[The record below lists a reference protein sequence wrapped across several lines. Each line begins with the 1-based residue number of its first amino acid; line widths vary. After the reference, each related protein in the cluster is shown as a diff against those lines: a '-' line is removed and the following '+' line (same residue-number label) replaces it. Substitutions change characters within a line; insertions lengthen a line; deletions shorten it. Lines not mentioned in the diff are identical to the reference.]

1 MKKAT
6 QSVIAISVVFNI
18 YYLIA
23 WIYSY
28 NKNGTHQLRVNSFFA
43 FFPTAFS
50 TTAITVTAILLTLFS
65 VIVLLAA
72 REFYER
78 WRPVLLFIQIVFL
91 LFYIWQLL

>member
-6 QSVIAISVVFNI
+6 KSVIAISVVFNI

-28 NKNGTHQLRVNSFFA
+28 NKNGTHELRVAGFSD
-43 FFPTAFS
+43 FFPPAFN
-50 TTAITVTAILLTLFS
+50 TMAITAIAIILSLIS
-65 VIVLLAA
+65 AIALLAS
-72 REFYER
+72 REFNMP
-78 WRPVLLFIQIVFL
+78 WRPILLFIQIVFL